1 MTPDQIQ
8 SQIDALTADADRC
21 DLDGVRRAASSLR
34 GAAKRLQS
42 YMPVEAPEP
51 SPKAVKAPEPSP
63 ETVEVPKGV
72 FEGLAAKLKG

>member
-1 MTPDQIQ
+1 MTPDEIQ
-8 SQIDALTADADRC
+8 SQIDALNADADRC

-42 YMPVEAPEP
+42 YMPVEAPAAP
-51 SPKAVKAPEPSP
+51 VAPPKPPEPSLEP
-63 ETVEVPKGV
+63 PAVPKGV

>member
-8 SQIDALTADADRC
+8 AVINSLTAEANRC
-21 DLDGVRRAASSLR
+21 VLDGERRAASMLR

-42 YMPVEAPEP
+42 YMPVEAPQ
-51 SPKAVKAPEPSP
+51 SPAKAVKPPEPSLEP
-63 ETVEVPKGV
+63 PAVPKGV